1 MEIITKE
8 EVLKLYD
15 NQELSDDEI
24 EDVYGGVNELQKCIG
39 RCIEENK
46 DDDKELERLRTIGC
60 WAQKCFLD

>member
-8 EVLKLYD
+8 EILKLYD

-24 EDVYGGVNELQKCIG
+24 EDVYGGVNELQKCIQK
-39 RCIEENK
+39 CIDENR

-60 WAQKCFLD
+60 WAKKCFLN

>member
-24 EDVYGGVNELQKCIG
+24 EDVYGGVSELQKCIG
-39 RCIEENK
+39 DE
-46 DDDKELERLRTIGC
+46 KE
-60 WAQKCFLD
+60 KCRYKCRYKCRHK

>member
-24 EDVYGGVNELQKCIG
+24 EDV
-39 RCIEENK
+39 
-46 DDDKELERLRTIGC
+46 LE
-60 WAQKCFLD
+60 FLYTEIS